1 MDEIFPF
8 VPLIRKLWKVL
19 MFYRVIDTFLPLL
32 YRKIRETFFGIKN
45 GNRRHV
51 PSFFHEIIKYIIYD
65 KLLNK
70 RKREN
75 RITKATMISLLI
87 VFGN

>member
-8 VPLIRKLWKVL
+8 VPLIRQLWKVL
-19 MFYRVIDTFLPLL
+19 MFYRVTDTFLPLL

-45 GNRRHV
+45 GNRRHA
-51 PSFFHEIIKYIIYD
+51 SYFFHEIIKYIIYD

-70 RKREN
+70 RKRES
-75 RITKATMISLLI
+75 RIKATMISLLI